1 MTNLKH
7 FEKVGLDSINESN
20 ETLLEIKEIF
30 EKYPKKYF
38 TQKMFVVG
46 LTKSNPYVNK
56 CLNRLVTE
64 KFITYKKEGKTKFYI
79 NI

>member
-38 TQKMFVVG
+38 TQKM
-46 LTKSNPYVNK
+46 
-56 CLNRLVTE
+56 
-64 KFITYKKEGKTKFYI
+64 
-79 NI
+79 